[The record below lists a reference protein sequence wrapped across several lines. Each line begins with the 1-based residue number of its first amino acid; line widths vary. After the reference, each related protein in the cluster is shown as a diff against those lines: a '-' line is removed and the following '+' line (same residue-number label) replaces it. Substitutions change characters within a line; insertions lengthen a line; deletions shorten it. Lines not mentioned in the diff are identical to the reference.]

1 MAKAGLHVLE
11 LLNGHALRT
20 CRFSRVKTKCLGCGT
35 NI

>member
-20 CRFSRVKTKCLGCGT
+20 CQFSHVLKL
-35 NI
+35 NA